1 MLSNEIFKEGDSVF
15 FLKEEVKLSTSDNK
29 TVFPFNRVVNGKV
42 ISCNP
47 NGYTRVKSY
56 GEDYYVLTPFV
67 YSSKEELEK
76 EAKRLNKDTLGELRE
91 FLDNVE
97 KDYL

>member
-15 FLKEEVKLSTSDNK
+15 FLKKGVSLSSDDNK
-29 TVFPFNRVVNGKV
+29 AVFPFNRVVNGTV
-42 ISCNP
+42 ISSNP
-47 NGYTRVKSY
+47 DGYTRVKSY
-56 GEDYYVLTPFV
+56 GEDYYILTPFIS
-67 YSSKEELEK
+67 SSKEELEK
-76 EAKRLNKDTLGELRE
+76 EAKRLNKDTLSELRE

>member
-1 MLSNEIFKEGDSVF
+1 MLSNETFKEGDSVF
-15 FLKEEVKLSTSDNK
+15 FLKKSVSLSSDDNK

-42 ISCNP
+42 VSCNP
-47 NGYTRVKSY
+47 DGYTRVRSY
-56 GEDYYVLTPFV
+56 GEDYYILTPFV
-67 YSSKEELEK
+67 CSSKEELEK
-76 EAKRLNKDTLGELRE
+76 EAKRLNKDTLSELRE

>member
-15 FLKEEVKLSTSDNK
+15 FLKKGVVLSSDDNK
-29 TVFPFNRVVNGKV
+29 TVFPFNYVANGKV
-42 ISCNP
+42 ISCNQD
-47 NGYTRVKSY
+47 GYTRIKSY
-56 GEDYYVLTPFV
+56 GEDYCVLTPFV
-67 YSSKEELEK
+67 CSSKEELEK
-76 EAKRLNKDTLGELRE
+76 EAKRLNKGTLSELRD